1 MEVVF
6 PHIKT
11 FGLQDETIASAQKD
25 KSRSEERVDHLAV
38 AMICHTYPK
47 NLQKKIL
54 QSLLEYSSL
63 LRISI
68 NQNIQSEDDMSYEI
82 TDIKKI

>member
-25 KSRSEERVDHLAV
+25 KSRSSGSSHDLLYISKKLAEKNFAV
-38 AMICHTYPK
+38 AFG
-47 NLQKKIL
+47 IL
-54 QSLLEYSSL
+54 LALTHF
-63 LRISI
+63 
-68 NQNIQSEDDMSYEI
+68 N
-82 TDIKKI
+82 